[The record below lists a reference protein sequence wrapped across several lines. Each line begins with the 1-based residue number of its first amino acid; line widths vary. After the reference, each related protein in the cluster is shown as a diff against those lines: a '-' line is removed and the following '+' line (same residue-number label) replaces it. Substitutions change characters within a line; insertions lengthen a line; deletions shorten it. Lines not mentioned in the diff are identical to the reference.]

1 MKDKQD
7 DDTNSIRSDGD
18 GKVKKAKKQAS
29 FSETMSFVFQAGT
42 QTTIILFVGI
52 LGAIGNGIVYPILA
66 YLFSNSFSDISAAA
80 NEGLAQVRELA
91 YTFMVVGVYALV
103 MATIQTGCF
112 ETVAYRA
119 THNMKLQWFS
129 ALLRQDPAFF
139 DVHDVGGI
147 ASNVS
152 PAANRYR
159 RGLGRKFGEGIQ
171 FFTTGVGG
179 IAYAMWASWKV
190 ALVVL
195 ALTPVISFMGYM
207 VMVLNQ
213 NKTKEA
219 TKAYSSAGSV
229 AYSSVSGIKTVLS
242 LNAMKTMINKYCDA
256 TQEAME
262 IATKTLWKMGFFN
275 GGMLGSFILLYC
287 VLCIFGS
294 YLLYNDIRDTG
305 CDPSAGNPTV
315 TTCGNSGP
323 DVFGAMLGIAF
334 AAQGITQVGSF
345 AECFAAA
352 RVSAFQALTAIN
364 RKPGAPEETIYHDE
378 EQTDKAS
385 SMDDSTKSDT
395 KSEKSEQTPGEQRIK
410 AVLPQYLI
418 DATSEEGQ
426 KPEEVKGRLTFDSVR
441 FHYPTRPGQQIL
453 NDFTIDIAAGKTIAF
468 VGPSGGG
475 KSTVVKMLER
485 FYDPTGGRVS
495 LDGINLKDIN
505 VKHLRSMIGYVGQE
519 PTLFAT
525 SIEKN
530 IRYGNPSATM
540 EEIEEAARL
549 ANAHD
554 FISSF
559 NDGYNTQVG
568 DKGTQLSGG
577 QKQRIAI
584 ARVLVAKPKI
594 LLLDEATSALDSE
607 SELVVQEALDN
618 VLAAEK
624 RTTVIIAHRLST
636 IRNADI
642 IAVVMGG
649 KIVETGTHD
658 ELMVASTGYYRGL
671 VEKQNSAAAT
681 GLDKGLSSSFGS
693 DKDLVALEKAEDK
706 SGSDTVLEFKD
717 VSFAYPTRPQK
728 QILVDFNLKVHKG
741 ETVALV
747 GPSGQGKSTTVS
759 LVERFYDPMEGTL
772 EYLGEDVKNLNV
784 NWYRDQIGYV
794 GQEPTLFNETIANNI
809 SYGAPDASHEEIV
822 EAARAANAYD
832 FIMSFPEGF
841 DTPVGE
847 RGAQL
852 SGGQKQRIAIA
863 RALVKKPEVL
873 LLDEATSALDN
884 ESEAIVQKALDNL
897 MTLKNQTC
905 IVIAHRLTTI
915 RNADRIAFI
924 GDGRVKECGTHD
936 ELMAKKNGKYKRLV
950 DSQNRDATSAALGIK
965 ANKKKKKGKDK
976 DGEEEEDE
984 EQPDWEKEVEEEES
998 GAFNLSRARKLA
1010 APDIGYFI
1018 IGSIGMIGA
1027 GCVFP
1032 MWGLLFAETIDLLFR
1047 PTFICE
1053 DGNAEVL
1060 AQLGGY
1066 PNCQAYWDSLADSL
1080 RDDSYVVSGY
1090 WFIVAVASILGNMSA
1105 FYGFGWASERM
1116 SKRVRDQAFTS
1127 LVRQEV
1133 AYFDK
1138 RSVGK
1143 ITAQLQED
1151 AARMH
1156 TFTGEPVRV
1165 FLIAATSILIGI
1177 GLSFYFMWEFAL
1189 LATCCIPFMA
1199 FATSMEMK
1207 QMMGEDTGDDADQ
1220 GNNSPGG
1227 IVVETLLNI
1236 TTVSALTMETER
1248 FDDYENAL
1256 QAEEPNAARDGV
1268 MQGALSGLSML
1279 IQQFI
1284 NALQLW
1290 FGAWVLFNNPDTYE
1304 FRDFLVSNF
1313 AILFS
1318 LFGLGAA
1325 FQDVSDRKEAEKS
1338 AGRIFYLIDRKSEI
1352 DPLSEE
1358 GKKLE

>member
-1 MKDKQD
+1 MAGSSKKD
-7 DDTNSIRSDGD
+7 DDTNSVRSDND
-18 GKVKKAKKQAS
+18 EKVKAKKKQQAS
-29 FSETMSFVFQAGT
+29 ASETMSFVFQSGT
-42 QTTIILFVGI
+42 QTTILLFVGI
-52 LGAIGNGIVYPILA
+52 VGAMGNGVVYPILA
-66 YLFSNSFSDISAAA
+66 YLFSNSFSDISSAA
-80 NEGLAQVRELA
+80 NNGLAQVRELA
-91 YTFMVVGVYALV
+91 YTFLIVGVYALV

-159 RGLGRKFGEGIQ
+159 RGVGRKFGEGIQ

-179 IAYAMWASWKV
+179 VGYAMYASWKV
-190 ALVVL
+190 ACVVL
-195 ALTPVISFMGYM
+195 GLTPVISFMGYM

-213 NKTKEA
+213 NKTKES
-219 TKAYSSAGSV
+219 TKAYSNAGSV
-229 AYSSVSGIKTVLS
+229 AYSTVSGIKTVLS
-242 LNAMKTMINKYCDA
+242 LNAMQTMIKKYKDA
-256 TQEAME
+256 TQEAMQ
-262 IATKTLWKMGFFN
+262 IATGTLWKMGFFN

-294 YLLYNDIRDTG
+294 YLLYNDIQDNG
-305 CDPSAGNPTV
+305 CDPSAGNPAV
-315 TTCGNSGP
+315 DTCSNSGP
-323 DVFGAMLGIAF
+323 DVFGAMLGVAF

-345 AECFAAA
+345 VECFAAA
-352 RVSAFQALTAIN
+352 RVAAFEALTAIN
-364 RKPGAPEETIYHDE
+364 RKPGAPEETIYHE
-378 EQTDKAS
+378 EKKKS
-385 SMDDSTKSDT
+385 IDDSTKSAT
-395 KSEKSEQTPGEQRIK
+395 TGKGSEQPVGETAPEQRIK

-418 DATSEEGQ
+418 DATSEEGK
-426 KPEEVKGRLTFDSVR
+426 KPENVDGRLTFDKVR

-453 NDFTIDIAAGKTIAF
+453 NDFSIDIAAGKTIAF

-485 FYDPTGGRVS
+485 FYDPTGGSVS
-495 LDGINLKDIN
+495 LDGVNLKDIN

-525 SIEKN
+525 TIEKN
-530 IRYGNPSATM
+530 IRYGNPSASL
-540 EEIEEAARL
+540 EEIQEAARL

-559 NDGYNTQVG
+559 NEGYQTQVG

-618 VLAAEK
+618 VLAAQK

-649 KIVETGTHD
+649 EIVETGTHD
-658 ELMVASTGYYRGL
+658 ELMVADTGYYRSL
-671 VEKQNSAAAT
+671 VEKQSKASASR
-681 GLDKGLSSSFGS
+681 LDSGVSSSFGS
-693 DKDLVALEKAEDK
+693 DKDLAGLDNTETVGKGA
-706 SGSDTVLEFKD
+706 VLEFKD
-717 VSFAYPTRPQK
+717 VSFSYPTRPNK
-728 QILVDFNLKVHKG
+728 QVLGGFNLTVNKG

-747 GPSGQGKSTTVS
+747 GPSGGGKSTTVA
-759 LVERFYDPMEGTL
+759 LLERFYDPTAGSL
-772 EYLGEDVKNLNV
+772 EYLGEDIKNLNV
-784 NWYRDQIGYV
+784 HWYRDQIGYV

-809 SYGAPDASHEEIV
+809 KYGAPDASLDDVI
-822 EAARAANAYD
+822 EAAKAANAYD
-832 FIMSFPEGF
+832 YIMAFPEGF

-847 RGAQL
+847 RGTQL

-915 RNADRIAFI
+915 RNADRIALI
-924 GDGRVKECGTHD
+924 DSGKVKECGTHD
-936 ELMAKKNGKYKRLV
+936 ELMSKQKGRYKRLI
-950 DSQNRDATSAALGIK
+950 DSQTRDASSAALGIK
-965 ANKKKKKGKDK
+965 KTEKDSEK
-976 DGEEEEDE
+976 EAEDD
-984 EQPDWEKEVEEEES
+984 QPDWEKEVEEEEK
-998 GAFNLSRARKLA
+998 GAFNVSRARKLA
-1010 APDIGYFI
+1010 APDVGYI
-1018 IGSIGMIGA
+1018 LIGSIGMIAA

-1047 PTFICE
+1047 PTFTCE
-1053 DGNAEVL
+1053 DGNAQIL
-1060 AQLGGY
+1060 ADLGGY
-1066 PNCQAYWDSLADSL
+1066 PNCQAYWDDLADSL
-1080 RDDSYVVSGY
+1080 REDSYVVSIY
-1090 WFIVAVASILGNMSA
+1090 WALVAAASIFGNMAA

-1116 SKRVRDQAFTS
+1116 NKRVRDSAFTS

-1143 ITAQLQED
+1143 VTAQLQED
-1151 AARMH
+1151 AARLH

-1165 FLIAATSILIGI
+1165 FLIAASSILVGLA
-1177 GLSFYFMWEFAL
+1177 LSFYFMWQFAL
-1189 LATCCIPFMA
+1189 LAVFCIPFMA

-1207 QMMGEDTGDDADQ
+1207 QMMGEDTNDGDANEGKD
-1220 GNNSPGG
+1220 SPGG

-1248 FDDYENAL
+1248 FADYENAL
-1256 QAEEPNAARDGV
+1256 EAAEPHALRDGI

-1313 AILFS
+1313 ALMFS

-1338 AGRIFYLIDRKSEI
+1338 AGRIFYLIDRKSSI